1 MSEPRSVRLR
11 ALRGDDLDALAAG
24 DTADADSWNHFEI
37 RPSNLLQ
44 ARFAAN
50 GGIADEHGM
59 LAVETIETV
68 EATLVG
74 SVGWVEVRHG
84 PTAACKALNLGI
96 SILPAYRGRG
106 YGSEAQRLLAE
117 YLFSSRLV
125 ERLEAGTDVENLAE
139 QRALEKAGF
148 HREGVLRH
156 AQFRGGRWRDV
167 VLFSRLRG
175 DGDVTPESA

>member
-1 MSEPRSVRLR
+1 MRLR
-11 ALRGDDLDALAAG
+11 ALRADDLDALAAG
-24 DTADADSWNHFEI
+24 DTAEADSWNHFEI

-50 GGIADEHGM
+50 GGIADDQGM
-59 LAVETIETV
+59 LAVETV

-84 PTAACKALNLGI
+84 PTAACKALNVGI
-96 SILPAYRGRG
+96 SILPGYRGRG
-106 YGSEAQRLLAE
+106 HGSEAQRLLAE

-156 AQFRGGRWRDV
+156 AQFRCGEWRDV

-175 DGDVTPESA
+175 DGEVTPESA